1 MWSSRGVQVSVG
13 AGGAIDGDLVV
24 PDAAGG
30 LVVFAHGS
38 GSSRLSVRNRFV
50 AERLQHAGLATLL
63 VDLLTMEEE
72 ADDRTSGRWRFDI
85 ELLARRLHRTIDWAA
100 TQPEL
105 AALALGLFGASTGAA
120 GALITAASQPDR
132 VASIVCRGGRPDLA
146 GDALHLVRAPT
157 LLIVGSRDRQV
168 IGLNQVAAE
177 RLAGKWRLEQVEGA
191 THLFEEPGAL
201 ERVAELATGWFVTH
215 LSAASANVE

>member
-1 MWSSRGVQVSVG
+1 MWSSRGVQVRVG
-13 AGGAIDGDLVV
+13 PGRAIDGDLVV
-24 PDAAGG
+24 PEGAGG

-72 ADDRTSGRWRFDI
+72 ADDRTDARWRFDI

-100 TQPEL
+100 TQSDL
-105 AALALGLFGASTGAA
+105 ASLALGLFGASTGAA
-120 GALITAASQPDR
+120 AALIAAASQPDR
-132 VASIVCRGGRPDLA
+132 VAGIVSRGGRPDLA
-146 GDALHLVRAPT
+146 GDALHLVRTPT

-168 IGLNQVAAE
+168 LGLNRVAAE

-201 ERVAELATGWFVTH
+201 ERVAELASSWFVRH
-215 LSAASANVE
+215 LAAASADVE